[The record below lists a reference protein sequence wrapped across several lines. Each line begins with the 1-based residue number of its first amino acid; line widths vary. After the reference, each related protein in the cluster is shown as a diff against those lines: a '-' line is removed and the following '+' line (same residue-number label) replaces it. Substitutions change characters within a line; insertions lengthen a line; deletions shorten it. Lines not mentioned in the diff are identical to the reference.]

1 VSKSLTEPDAM
12 IPEFSGVSE
21 VEVLMCLG
29 TDVFSR
35 VIKQKT
41 SVDLGAKPPK
51 ADDKTA
57 SKRTVKFACN

>member
-1 VSKSLTEPDAM
+1 M